1 MYLFSPFL
9 LGTHEAFQWGPP
21 SQSVSW
27 HMLHQPLDVFY
38 LIDCLHVSFSHSLL
52 FFLGGVRLRNLSIF
66 KTISNHFNPLSWISQ
81 IWLMLMFF
89 LYSSSLFVFGQNIL
103 SILSGRYLVFMWFSF
118 SPSKTQNHKGR
129 LKILILVSIHC
140 IHWLYLV

>member
-1 MYLFSPFL
+1 MYLFSPLFA
-9 LGTHEAFQWGPP
+9 GNTWGFSMRTTISVCQLTYAPP
-21 SQSVSW
+21 A
-27 HMLHQPLDVFY
+27 LVFY
-38 LIDCLHVSFSHSLL
+38 LLDCLHVSFSHSLL